1 MMQNSEDKNKSI
13 SVNIAVLTVSDTRTI
28 NNDKSGDYLV
38 KSVKEEGH
46 NCTERNI
53 VTDDVGIILN
63 ILRKWITNKNIDAII
78 ITGGTG
84 ITGRDVTPEAIDQ
97 IKDKY
102 IPGFG
107 EVFRY
112 ISYKKIGSSSIQS
125 RAIACVAKGTFIF
138 SLPGSPGACKDAW
151 EGIIKNHLDSRN
163 KPCNLIELMPR
174 LLEKII
180 YFCFIKILNNICGTV
195 NAAKPIKIKDVIF
208 FKLKSE

>member
-1 MMQNSEDKNKSI
+1 MMQSSEDKNKSI
-13 SVNIAVLTVSDTRTI
+13 SVNIAILTVSDTRTI

-38 KSVKEEGH
+38 KSVKQEGH

-125 RAIACVAKGTFIF
+125 RAIACVSNGTFIF

-151 EGIIKNHLDSRN
+151 EGIIKNQLDSRN

-174 LLEKII
+174 LLEK
-180 YFCFIKILNNICGTV
+180 
-195 NAAKPIKIKDVIF
+195 
-208 FKLKSE
+208 

>member
-1 MMQNSEDKNKSI
+1 MQSSADKNKSI
-13 SVNIAVLTVSDTRTI
+13 SVNIAVLTVSDTRTK

-38 KSVKEEGH
+38 KSVKQEGH

-112 ISYKKIGSSSIQS
+112 ISYKKIGTSSIQS
-125 RAIACVAKGTFIF
+125 RASACIAKNTFVF
-138 SLPGSPGACKDAW
+138 SLPGSPSACKDAW
-151 EGIIKNHLDSRN
+151 ESIIKAQLDNRN
-163 KPCNLIELMPR
+163 RPCNLVELMPR
-174 LLEKII
+174 LSEK
-180 YFCFIKILNNICGTV
+180 
-195 NAAKPIKIKDVIF
+195 
-208 FKLKSE
+208 

>member
-1 MMQNSEDKNKSI
+1 MQKKDKEKEFI
-13 SVNIAVLTVSDTRTI
+13 KVNIAVLTVSDSRTTET
-28 NNDKSGDYLV
+28 DKSGDYLLNSIQKAGHACIERSLIKDDV
-38 KSVKEEGH
+38 KS
-46 NCTERNI
+46 I
-53 VTDDVGIILN
+53 LDILN
-63 ILRKWITNKNIDAII
+63 KWINLSSIDAII

-107 EVFRY
+107 EIFRY

-151 EGIIKNHLDSRN
+151 ENILRLQLDSRN
-163 KPCNLIELMPR
+163 RPCNLIELMPR
-174 LLEKII
+174 LLE
-180 YFCFIKILNNICGTV
+180 T
-195 NAAKPIKIKDVIF
+195 
-208 FKLKSE
+208 

>member
-1 MMQNSEDKNKSI
+1 MQNSEDKNKSI
-13 SVNIAVLTVSDTRTI
+13 SVNIAILTVSDTRTI

-38 KSVKEEGH
+38 KSVKQEGH

-63 ILRKWITNKNIDAII
+63 ILRKWIINKNIDAII

-125 RAIACVAKGTFIF
+125 RAIACVSKGTFIF

-151 EGIIKNHLDSRN
+151 ESIIKNQLDSRN

-174 LLEKII
+174 LLEK
-180 YFCFIKILNNICGTV
+180 
-195 NAAKPIKIKDVIF
+195 
-208 FKLKSE
+208 

>member
-1 MMQNSEDKNKSI
+1 MQSLEENRKGISI
-13 SVNIAVLTVSDTRTI
+13 NVAVLTVSDSRTI
-28 NNDKSGDYLV
+28 ENDKSGKYLI
-38 KSVKEEGH
+38 KSVEEEGH
-46 NCTERNI
+46 KCIERNI
-53 VTDDVGIILN
+53 IIDDVNKIIKV
-63 ILRKWITNKNIDAII
+63 LRKWIDDKGIDVII

-84 ITGRDVTPEAIDQ
+84 ITGRDVTPEAIDK

-125 RAIACVAKGTFIF
+125 RAIACVSKGTFIF

-151 EGIIKNHLDSRN
+151 EGIIKMQLDSRN

-174 LLEKII
+174 LLEK
-180 YFCFIKILNNICGTV
+180 
-195 NAAKPIKIKDVIF
+195 
-208 FKLKSE
+208 

>member
-1 MMQNSEDKNKSI
+1 MMQSSEDKNKSI

-28 NNDKSGDYLV
+28 DNDKSGDYLV
-38 KSVKEEGH
+38 KSVEQEGH

-102 IPGFG
+102 IPVFG

-125 RAIACVAKGTFIF
+125 RAIACVAKGTFKF

-151 EGIIKNHLDSRN
+151 EGIIKNQLDSRN

-174 LLEKII
+174 LLEK
-180 YFCFIKILNNICGTV
+180 
-195 NAAKPIKIKDVIF
+195 
-208 FKLKSE
+208 